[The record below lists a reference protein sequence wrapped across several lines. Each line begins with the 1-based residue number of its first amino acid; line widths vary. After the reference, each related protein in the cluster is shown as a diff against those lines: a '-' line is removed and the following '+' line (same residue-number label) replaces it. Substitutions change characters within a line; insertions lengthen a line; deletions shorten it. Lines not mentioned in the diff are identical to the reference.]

1 VNNTLSAD
9 EFRRGLMTIRSEI
22 DSAVRERKF
31 RSVSVSYTS
40 QGSGPNDTTFSVTA
54 DGQTAQQVFFRSEI
68 DDSAER
74 IDAYELQSKSILIIL
89 FVAATISRDGFVDE
103 PKALISQP
111 DND

>member
-74 IDAYELQSKSILIIL
+74 IDAYAMTKVRMLVSKL
-89 FVAATISRDGFVDE
+89 E
-103 PKALISQP
+103 WP
-111 DND
+111 DAGR